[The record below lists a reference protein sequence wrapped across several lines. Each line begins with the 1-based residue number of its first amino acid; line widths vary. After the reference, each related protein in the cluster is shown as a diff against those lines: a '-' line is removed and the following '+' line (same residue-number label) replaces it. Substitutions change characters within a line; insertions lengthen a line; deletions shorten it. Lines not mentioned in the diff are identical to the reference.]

1 MKQFVLDHL
10 IQECSRAERVVGCS
24 MQNKDADLTI
34 KLKNGKTVGIFVINR
49 AIRLPEIKET
59 YETNTA
65 RGVHTLFILDVR
77 MLPGD
82 SSKIS
87 PPHWMEALHTLTF
100 SRIYTYQCDGR
111 AVTIRPLHIEWR
123 WGNTPRFV
131 EYGEIVCLNDLQAD
145 MVEPNSKFISGKF
158 AAASF
163 GEGSFWKKKTP
174 LEDAQYRHSWRQWSY
189 SEKKAAPD
197 EDDAQSD
204 WSAWEEFSRHYGD
217 VGRDEQ
223 PEWDWAAE
231 AEQASRQQR
240 RSRKAAVT
248 VDQRQH
254 YAILGVAVDAPFEE
268 VKQAYRKKA
277 REYHPDLHP
286 TEKEKYTA
294 KMAEINTAF
303 EAITKHKN
311 GK

>member
-10 IQECSRAERVVGCS
+10 IQECTRADRVIGCTLH
-24 MQNKDADLTI
+24 NKEADLTI

-59 YETNTA
+59 YEANTA

-77 MLPGD
+77 MLPTD
-82 SSKIS
+82 NSKIS

-100 SRIYTYQCDGR
+100 SRIYTYECDGR

-123 WGNTPRFV
+123 WGNTPRYV
-131 EYGEIVCLNDLQAD
+131 EFGETISLNDLE
-145 MVEPNSKFISGKF
+145 VGVIEPNSKFITGKF

-174 LEDAQYRHSWRQWSY
+174 LEDAQYRHSWRHWSY
-189 SEKKAAPD
+189 GEKKTRAD
-197 EDDAQSD
+197 EEADSG

-217 VGRDEQ
+217 VGGDDPPQ
-223 PEWDWAAE
+223 WDWAGD
-231 AEQASRQQR
+231 AEQTNRQR
-240 RSRKAAVT
+240 RSRGAAAAT
-248 VDQRQH
+248 VDHRRY
-254 YAILGVAVDAPFEE
+254 YAILGVSADASFDE

-303 EAITKHKN
+303 EAITKQKN
-311 GK
+311 NK